1 MQDGVNFCE
10 KWPKVEKIE
19 VGMVYES
26 EAGLAEQEEEV
37 AEEWQRGGM
46 VMLLRALVVGCRWAV
61 ASKRGGSG
69 RRCDAVWWRSGMQG
83 TLEGLP
89 ELQIAVKRRDG
100 SAPASRVGRAP
111 GWDCS

>member
-1 MQDGVNFCE
+1 MEDGVENGE
-10 KWPKVEKIE
+10 KWTRVEIFE

-61 ASKRGGSG
+61 ASKRG
-69 RRCDAVWWRSGMQG
+69 
-83 TLEGLP
+83 
-89 ELQIAVKRRDG
+89 
-100 SAPASRVGRAP
+100 
-111 GWDCS
+111 